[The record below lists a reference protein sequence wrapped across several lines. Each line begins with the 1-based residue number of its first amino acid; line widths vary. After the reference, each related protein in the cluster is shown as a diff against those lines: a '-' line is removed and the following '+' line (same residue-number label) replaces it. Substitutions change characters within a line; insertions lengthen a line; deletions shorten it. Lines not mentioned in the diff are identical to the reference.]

1 MKTKNNKKY
10 THNVWKFSY
19 IEYHHP
25 KNPNLPKELIMDFPI
40 GTQID
45 WMADGIS
52 KKIGNDV
59 SAFHLEWITEI
70 KK

>member
-1 MKTKNNKKY
+1 MKKNNKKY
-10 THNVWKFSY
+10 IHNVWKFSHIVY
-19 IEYHHP
+19 WRS
-25 KNPNLPKELIMDFPI
+25 KNPNLPNEIIMDFPI

-45 WMADGIS
+45 WMADEIS

-59 SAFHLEWITEI
+59 SAFHLEWISEI